1 MSKSKKNTIDPAKM
15 IENYGADAVRLFIL
29 SDSPPEKDVQWSEQG
44 MFASFKFV
52 QKFWLMNNRIK
63 EKIKTSSDNEN
74 QDGDLDLLKF
84 TNQLINKINTNLD
97 KFNYNVIIANM
108 HETYNFL
115 NKILEKKLSKK
126 VLEDN
131 YRNILIIMSPVIPHI
146 INECFAVNNFDIAQ
160 KWPLIN
166 KKYLQEETVTI
177 VVQINGKKKGIIE
190 TRKDVE
196 ENNYGSNIKRR

>member
-1 MSKSKKNTIDPAKM
+1 
-15 IENYGADAVRLFIL
+15 
-29 SDSPPEKDVQWSEQG
+29 
-44 MFASFKFV
+44 
-52 QKFWLMNNRIK
+52 
-63 EKIKTSSDNEN
+63 
-74 QDGDLDLLKF
+74 
-84 TNQLINKINTNLD
+84 
-97 KFNYNVIIANM
+97 M

-131 YRNILIIMSPVIPHI
+131 YKNILIIMSPVIPHI

-196 ENNYGSNIKRR
+196 EKTIMDLISKEDRINKNIKNKEIKKVIFVKNRLVNVLVND

>member
-1 MSKSKKNTIDPAKM
+1 M
-15 IENYGADAVRLFIL
+15 
-29 SDSPPEKDVQWSEQG
+29 
-44 MFASFKFV
+44 
-52 QKFWLMNNRIK
+52 
-63 EKIKTSSDNEN
+63 
-74 QDGDLDLLKF
+74 DLLKF
-84 TNQLINKINTNLD
+84 TNQLINKININLD

-126 VLEDN
+126 VLKDN

-146 INECFAVNNFDIAQ
+146 INECFVVNKFDIGQ

-177 VVQINGKKKGIIE
+177 VVQINGKKKGVIE

-196 ENNYGSNIKRR
+196 EKTIMDLISKEDRINKNIKNKKIKKVIFVKNRLVNVLVND